1 MIAPIANLSQ
11 IVPPPALAAPP
22 DTKLRATFDEF
33 VGQSFFGQMTSALRK
48 TVGKPAYF
56 HGGRA
61 EEIFR
66 GQLDQV
72 LAQEISEASAA
83 DISDPM
89 YELFTL
95 SR

>member
-1 MIAPIANLSQ
+1 MISPIANSSLV
-11 IVPPPALAAPP
+11 VPPPALTAPH
-22 DTKLRATFDEF
+22 DTKLRETFDEF

-83 DISDPM
+83 EISDPM